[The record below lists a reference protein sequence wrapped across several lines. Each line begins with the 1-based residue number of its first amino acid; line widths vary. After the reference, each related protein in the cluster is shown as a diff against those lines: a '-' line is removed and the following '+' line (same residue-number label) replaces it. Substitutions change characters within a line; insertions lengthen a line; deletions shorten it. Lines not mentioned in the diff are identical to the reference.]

1 MKNCGFDYEDDSEEK
16 TYSFCT
22 EWNNC
27 LTGGITPVFPEYWT
41 YRTSQLSGTYD
52 MTARITSY
60 PGSGY
65 SVDLGKSRL
74 STENA
79 LRYLR
84 DHKWL
89 DDFTRGVFVDF
100 TVYNSQANFYCM
112 VMFLLEIPANGGAFS
127 FKRILTTRLDRYSS
141 GFAVFLAV
149 CEILFL
155 SISIYYVVREVKK
168 WRLSRSKYFTK
179 WENWVEITSFA
190 LIWTTFAL
198 LIVRL
203 GIVSATKKSYFAEP
217 DSYVNFDAA
226 ALSDQF
232 YGYTLACLVFILFIK
247 FLKLLRFN
255 KKMSLMFKTVAHA
268 SKDTKYFSFS
278 FFIITA
284 AFAHFAHLIFMSYIF
299 EYSSMVYTLES
310 LFSMMLGSIHYH
322 SLIVAAPIL
331 GKWFFAAYFTFMTFI
346 LLNMF
351 ICIINESFAI
361 IQEALHEK
369 KNKYELIDFLTQRI
383 RSFLPRS
390 LTRIKLKKKN
400 SSVDDVNDNNE
411 TVVVYDVPPTIS
423 SEQLA
428 ALLEKPSLVQPK
440 TTSKKRATS
449 SQQPTTLLEEPTTS
463 SQQSKAL
470 FEQVT
475 ASSTSSG
482 QLTQQQQL
490 QPLNACKQRVDC
502 IENTLASLC
511 FAICRLE
518 ERVDEMQREEEIE
531 DKMWRYTLE
540 LILIKYSINNKS
552 KDEVCNSGDMQ
563 IENRIDDNLQEDG
576 SEVVQRDNQETE
588 NQETKD

>member
-1 MKNCGFDYEDDSEEK
+1 MSFLIETCSTDGFYNITMKNCGFNYDDDSEEK
-16 TYSFCT
+16 THLFCN

-27 LTGGITPVFPEYWT
+27 QNGGMMSVFPEYWT
-41 YRTSQLSGTYD
+41 YRTSQISGTYD

-65 SVDLGKSRL
+65 SVDLGKSR
-74 STENA
+74 SNTENA

-84 DHKWL
+84 DHRWL
-89 DDFTRGVFVDF
+89 DDFTRAVFVDF

-203 GIVSATKKSYFAEP
+203 GIVSATKKSYFAQP

-255 KKMSLMFKTVAHA
+255 KKMSLMFKTVSHA
-268 SKDTKYFSFS
+268 SKDTKYFSLS

-284 AFAHFAHLIFMSYIF
+284 AFAQFAHLIFMAYIF
-299 EYSSMVYTLES
+299 EYSSMVYTMES
-310 LFSMMLGSIHYH
+310 LFSMMLGSFKYH
-322 SLIVAAPIL
+322 QLIVAAPTL

-361 IQEALHEK
+361 VQEALHEK

-390 LTRIKLKKKN
+390 LTRIKFKKKN
-400 SSVDDVNDNNE
+400 NDDGENNKDGE
-411 TVVVYDVPPTIS
+411 TVVVHDIPPTNL
-423 SEQLA
+423 SEQ
-428 ALLEKPSLVQPK
+428 S
-440 TTSKKRATS
+440 TTSSK
-449 SQQPTTLLEEPTTS
+449 QPTTASQKPTTS
-463 SQQSKAL
+463 SQKPIKL
-470 FEQVT
+470 M
-475 ASSTSSG
+475 SSTRTPTTG
-482 QLTQQQQL
+482 LAQKQQQK
-490 QPLNACKQRVDC
+490 PLGACKHRVDQ

-511 FAICRLE
+511 FAICHLE

-531 DKMWRYTLE
+531 DRMWRYTLE
-540 LILIKYSINNKS
+540 LILIKYSINS
-552 KDEVCNSGDMQ
+552 KGGDAGCSLGPEQ
-563 IENRIDDNLQEDG
+563 LEDSKEDSPAEPDSKIVQG
-576 SEVVQRDNQETE
+576 SSHETE
-588 NQETKD
+588 NQEDVV